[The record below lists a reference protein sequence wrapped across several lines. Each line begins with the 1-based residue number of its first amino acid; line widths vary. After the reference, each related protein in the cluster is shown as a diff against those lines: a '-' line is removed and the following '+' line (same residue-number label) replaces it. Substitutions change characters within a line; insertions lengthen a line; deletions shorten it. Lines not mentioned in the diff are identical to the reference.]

1 MRKGETMNGARWSSA
16 VLFLILSVV
25 VPWTFVLAADV
36 ASPIVVDRSPQR
48 SEELRLDGALELM
61 FDRAMNRSSVQEA
74 LSLVPGVAGTF
85 SWPDERTV
93 RFAPASGWPRDA
105 AFSVTLSTQA
115 ADTEGVHLGEAYSYT
130 FRTVGYLVVTQIIPA
145 PGTEHVAADTG
156 ITVLFNRPV
165 VPLLAV
171 SDPAAARLPQPVSLV
186 PATEGRGEWLNTSVY
201 VFKPVLPL
209 QGGTTYSVR
218 VRAGLADT
226 TGGILAEDKLS
237 TFSTEPPGVVQVDPS
252 AGEKLV
258 PVDAKIKVRFNM
270 PVVEESVRRA
280 FTLRRAGALYEL
292 LGLHVEG
299 TLEIAGATATFTPG
313 VRLEFGT
320 EYVVSIAP
328 GVKSAAGGA
337 GMPARLESRFTT
349 VPLPR
354 IIGTDPLDGDSAAS
368 PYTSFSIEFNAPV
381 VAESVMANVTI
392 EPALIQTQTS
402 TYFREWDNTFVI
414 SFGAKPSTSYVVR
427 IGPNIR
433 DRYGNLVGQTMTVR
447 FRTRALDPAAWLA
460 LPGRTSTCDSSQ
472 DARVPVAHR
481 NTDRLDLALYRLTLA
496 DYFRAEADWYS
507 FTPPPGERVRLWSL
521 NVEAKEN
528 ELGYTTVDLVR
539 GGGPL
544 ESGIY
549 WLELDAEGVEH
560 SRWAESRILV
570 SSTVNLT
577 QKTDEKETLVWATDL
592 GTGSP
597 VAFLRL
603 FAYDAHGN
611 PFADAITDG
620 TGLARFPLSNTWGS
634 TVAGDDPFTLG
645 DPSWNDGITAWEF
658 GLESGYAENWR
669 AHIDTDRPIYRPG
682 QVVHFR
688 GIVRAEDDARY
699 QLPAPGVISV
709 TVRDATWQI
718 VFDGLVPLDTFGT
731 FTGEL
736 TLSSAASLGT
746 YTIDAALPNATF
758 YGAFQVAAY
767 RPPEFEVTVTPS
779 DAQIARGE
787 ATSATASVNYFFGG
801 PVKEA
806 PVDWHVSSEEYVF
819 QPPQLDHYRFTDS
832 DDPWGC
838 FDCWWRR
845 APSPQVILSGTGL
858 TDAEGKLVM
867 EIPSIATAA
876 TSDPS
881 ATQTQSSRS
890 LTVEATVRGADGQ
903 TVSGRGSLILHRGD
917 FYIGLAPK
925 EYVGRAGDPMT
936 VDLVTVNW
944 EGTRLQETSLEY
956 ILFRREW
963 VNTFVEEKTGGGHWE
978 WSTNDV
984 EVSRAQLSTDGRG
997 EASLAFTPPEGGS
1010 YRVVVRGRDAQE
1022 RLVQSS
1028 LFVWASG
1035 REYVS
1040 WRRTNDDR
1048 IALVSDRSTYRPG
1061 ETAKILIP
1069 SPFSGEVWALV
1080 TVERG
1085 TILQQN
1091 VVLLASNSTVYEV
1104 AITADCAP
1112 NVYVSVVL
1120 VEGRAQAA
1128 ARGGPA
1134 VASHKVGYV
1143 SLAVD
1148 PVPQELHVSLTPSS
1162 AQALPGQEVQADL
1175 LTTDATGRPVS
1186 ASLELDVVDKAV
1198 LTLKPRTPNAIVETF
1213 YGFRGLGVT
1222 TSSGLAVSVDRL
1234 LLEQLEV
1241 ALAQADEGL
1250 LGRGNTG
1257 TVMPLAAAPAGLDEE
1272 RMADGVAKSAAGQLP
1287 AGIAVREE
1295 FADTAYWN
1303 AGVITGPDGKARV
1316 SIVLP
1321 DNLTTWVFRAVGTTA
1336 TTQVGETTSEVLVTK
1351 PLLVRPVVPRFFVA
1365 GDRVK
1370 LAALVN
1376 NNTGGALLAGVTL
1389 GSVGL
1394 SLESGATQTV
1404 SVPASS
1410 EVKVTWW
1417 ASVQDVPQVD
1427 LAMSAVSGGYSD
1439 AARPRLTTG
1448 PEGTVPVYRYAA
1460 PEVVGTAG
1468 ELAGEGSR
1476 TEVIALPSRYDDRRG
1491 ELSLE
1496 LAPSLAAG
1504 MREGLDYLEHFEYE
1518 CTEQVVSRFLP
1529 NVLTYRALVRL
1540 GIRNATLE
1548 EKLPGLVDEGLTK
1561 LYIRQH
1567 ADGGWGWWSD
1577 GESSPYLTA
1586 YVVFGLAKAA
1596 ETGYI
1601 VHADALSRGLDFL
1614 ETQLVPAPE
1623 IGSTSIANR
1632 QAWLLYV
1639 LVEGGRGKG
1648 LGGSL
1653 QDLFSVRGKLA
1664 QYARAYLALALRLLD
1679 ARDVRVPTLLSDLEN
1694 AAILSATGAH
1704 WEEPDYD
1711 FWAMNTDTRST
1722 AVVLDALARLDPGN
1736 GLIPN
1741 VVRWLMVARK
1751 DGIWETTQETA
1762 WALIALTDW
1771 MSVTGEL
1778 NGNYDY
1784 RASLNG
1790 SLLWSGTVTPDTVG
1804 DPVRTSVDVAELLA
1818 GVANQLSISR
1828 GPGPGRLYYTAHLK
1842 VYLPASE
1849 LGALDR
1855 GISVSRQYVPAELAL
1870 GENGPEINQA
1880 AVGDVVQVRLTLV
1893 APHDLYYVVV
1903 EDPLPAGAEGVDTTL
1918 ATTSELALEPGLTR
1932 GSARNP
1938 WSSWWW
1944 RWYTRSE
1951 MRDEKVVLFADYL
1964 PAGTYTYQYSFRA
1977 TQPGEYQ
1984 VIPTT
1989 ASEFYFPEV
1998 FGRSEGRLFT
2008 VTEGR

>member
-1 MRKGETMNGARWSSA
+1 MNRARWSSV
-16 VLFLILSVV
+16 VLFLVLSVAV
-25 VPWTFVLAADV
+25 AWACGLAAGV
-36 ASPIVVDRSPQR
+36 ASPVVVDRAPGR
-48 SEELRLDGALELM
+48 GEELHLDGVLELV
-61 FDRAMNRSSVQEA
+61 FDRAMDRSSVQEA
-74 LSLVPGVAGTF
+74 LSLVPAVAGTF
-85 SWPDERTV
+85 SWPDERTI
-93 RFAPASGWPRDA
+93 RFAPASGWPRDT
-105 AFSVTLSTQA
+105 AFLVTLGTLA
-115 ADTEGVHLGEAYSYT
+115 ADTEGVHLSGIYSYA

-145 PGTEHVAADTG
+145 PGTENVAADAS

-171 SDPAAARLPQPVSLV
+171 SDPAAARLPEPVSLV
-186 PATEGRGEWLNTSVY
+186 PATEGKGEWLNTSIY
-201 VFKPVLPL
+201 VFKPSRPL
-209 QGGTTYSVR
+209 RGGTTYSVR
-218 VRAGLADT
+218 VQAGLTDT
-226 TGGILAEDKLS
+226 TGGILLEDALS
-237 TFSTEPPGVVQVDPS
+237 TFSTEVPGIAQVDPS

-258 PVDAKIKVRFNM
+258 PVDTKVQVRFNM
-270 PVVEESVRRA
+270 PVAQESVRRA
-280 FTLRRAGALYEL
+280 FTLRRAGVLYEL
-292 LGLHVEG
+292 LGLHIDG
-299 TLEIAGATATFTPG
+299 TLEIAGATATFTPSA
-313 VRLEFGT
+313 RLEFGT
-320 EYVVSIAP
+320 EYIVSVAP
-328 GVKSAAGGA
+328 GVTSDAGGT
-337 GMPARLESRFTT
+337 GMPAGVESHFTT

-354 IIGTDPLDGDSAAS
+354 IVGTNPQDGDSAAS

-381 VAESVMANVTI
+381 LVESVVANLQI
-392 EPALIQTQTS
+392 EPAVVQTQTS
-402 TYFREWDNTFVI
+402 TYFHEWNNTFVI
-414 SFGAKPSTSYVVR
+414 SFDARPSTSYVVR
-427 IGPNIR
+427 IGPDIR
-433 DRYGNLVGQTMTVR
+433 DRYGNLVGQPMTVR
-447 FRTRALDPAAWLA
+447 FRTRPLDPAAWLA
-460 LPGRTSTCDSSQ
+460 LPDRTSTCDSSQ
-472 DARVPVAHR
+472 DARVLVAHR
-481 NTDRLDLALYRLTLA
+481 NTDRLDLALYRLTLD
-496 DYFRAEADWYS
+496 DYFQAQADWYS
-507 FTPPPGERVRLWSL
+507 YTPPSDGRVRRWSV

-528 ELGYTTVDLVR
+528 ELGYTTLDLVR

-544 ESGIY
+544 EPGIY
-549 WLELDAEGVEH
+549 WLDLDAEGLTH
-560 SRWAESRILV
+560 SPWAESRILV
-570 SSTVNLT
+570 SSAVNLT

-592 GTGSP
+592 ATGSP

-603 FAYDAHGN
+603 LAYDAQGH
-611 PFADAITDG
+611 PIADVTTDG
-620 TGLARFPLSNTWGS
+620 NGLARFPRGS
-634 TVAGDDPFTLG
+634 SSGITVVGDSPFTLG
-645 DPSWNDGITAWEF
+645 DPFWSDGITAWEF
-658 GLESGYAENWR
+658 GLESGYTEDWR

-688 GIVRAEDDARY
+688 GIVRVEDDARY
-699 QLPAPGVISV
+699 QLPEPGVISV
-709 TVRDATWQI
+709 TVHDSAWQI
-718 VFDGLVPLDTFGT
+718 VFDGPVPLDTFGT
-731 FTGEL
+731 FTGDL
-736 TLSSAASLGT
+736 TLSAAASLGT
-746 YTIDAALPNATF
+746 YTIDATLPTATF

-767 RPPEFEVTVTPS
+767 RPPEFEVTVAPA

-787 ATSATASVNYFFGG
+787 ATRATALVQYFFGG
-801 PVKEA
+801 PVKQA
-806 PVDWHVSSEEYVF
+806 PVNWHVSSAEYVF
-819 QPPQLDHYRFTDS
+819 QPPQLDRYRFTDS
-832 DDPWGC
+832 DDPWVC
-838 FDCWWRR
+838 FDCWWRP
-845 APSPQVILSGTGL
+845 APTPELILSGTGE
-858 TDAEGKLVM
+858 TDDEGKLVM
-867 EIPSIATAA
+867 EIPATATAA
-876 TSDPS
+876 ASDPS
-881 ATQTQSSRS
+881 ATQTQSSRT
-890 LTVEATVRGADGQ
+890 LTVEATVRGADGE
-903 TVSGRGSLILHRGD
+903 TVSGRSSVILHRGD
-917 FYIGLAPK
+917 FYVGLAPK
-925 EYVGRAGDPMT
+925 GYVGRAGDPMT
-936 VDLVTVNW
+936 VDLVTVDW
-944 EGTRLQETSLEY
+944 EGVRLPQTSLEY
-956 ILFRREW
+956 LLFRREW

-984 EVSRAQLSTDGRG
+984 EVSRAALSTDVKG
-997 EASLAFTPPEGGS
+997 EASLTFTPPEGGS
-1010 YRVVVRGRDAQE
+1010 YRVVVRGRDSHE
-1022 RLVQSS
+1022 RSVQSS
-1028 LFVWASG
+1028 VFVWVSG
-1035 REYVS
+1035 KEYVS

-1061 ETAKILIP
+1061 ETARILIP
-1069 SPFSGEVWALV
+1069 SPFAGEAWALV

-1085 TILQQN
+1085 TILKQD
-1091 VVLLASNSTVYEV
+1091 VLLLASNSTVYELP
-1104 AITADCAP
+1104 ISADYAP

-1120 VEGRAQAA
+1120 VEGRAQAQ

-1143 SLAVD
+1143 SLAVQ
-1148 PVPQELHVSLTPSS
+1148 PVPQELHISLSPSS
-1162 AQALPGQEVQADL
+1162 TQALPGQEEEVDL
-1175 LTTDATGRPVS
+1175 LTTDAAGKPVS

-1198 LTLKPRTPNAIVETF
+1198 LSLAPRTKNAIVEAF

-1241 ALAQADEGL
+1241 ALAQADKELFGM
-1250 LGRGNTG
+1250 GNVATA
-1257 TVMPLAAAPAGLDEE
+1257 VPLAAAPSGLAEE
-1272 RMADGVAKSAAGQLP
+1272 RAADGAVKSAAGQLP
-1287 AGIAVREE
+1287 AGISVREE

-1316 SIVLP
+1316 SFVLP

-1336 TTQVGETTSEVLVTK
+1336 ATQVGETTDEVLVTK

-1365 GDRVK
+1365 GDRVE

-1376 NNTGGALLAGVTL
+1376 NNTGGALVTGVTL

-1404 SVPASS
+1404 SVRAAG

-1417 ASVQDVPQVD
+1417 ASVEDVPQVD

-1439 AARPRLTTG
+1439 AARPRLATG
-1448 PEGTVPVYRYAA
+1448 PEGTVPVFRYAA

-1468 ELAGEGSR
+1468 ELATEGSR

-1561 LYIRQH
+1561 LYTRQH

-1577 GESSPYLTA
+1577 GESNPNLTA
-1586 YVVFGLAKAA
+1586 YVVFALLKAT
-1596 ETGYI
+1596 ETGYV
-1601 VHADALSRGLDFL
+1601 VHADVVGRGLDFL
-1614 ETQLVPAPE
+1614 EAQLVPASK
-1623 IGSTSIANR
+1623 IASTSIANR

-1648 LGGSL
+1648 LDGSL

-1704 WEEPDYD
+1704 WEESDYD

-1722 AVVLDALARLDPGN
+1722 AIVLDALARLDPEN

-1741 VVRWLMVARK
+1741 VVRWLMVARQ

-1762 WALIALTDW
+1762 WALISLTDW

-1778 NGNYDY
+1778 NGSYDY
-1784 RASLNG
+1784 AASLNG
-1790 SLLWSGTVTPDTVG
+1790 SPLWSGTVTPETVG
-1804 DPVRTSVDVAELLA
+1804 DPVRTSVDVAELLP
-1818 GVANQLSISR
+1818 GVGNLLSVSR

-1855 GISVSRQYVPAELAL
+1855 GISVSRQYVPVDRPLS
-1870 GENGPEINQA
+1870 ENGPEVNTA

-1903 EDPLPAGAEGVDTTL
+1903 EDPLPAGGEAVDTTL
-1918 ATTSELALEPGLTR
+1918 ATTSELVPEPGLTR
-1932 GSARNP
+1932 GGANDP
-1938 WSSWWW
+1938 WSNWWW

-1964 PAGTYTYQYSFRA
+1964 PRGTYTYQYTFRA
-1977 TQPGEYQ
+1977 TQPGAYQ

-1998 FGRSEGRLFT
+1998 FGRSDGRLFT